1 METNQ
6 YEILS
11 HLDRGPGCVT
21 SPVPAKFLEQDRL
34 LEVILTHGNNTQV
47 QHGSAKKNKKHKTL
61 FTQLLHLYP
70 GILDDE
76 NFGMMK
82 IILHKS
88 HQWDFNAFLLDRFS
102 GGHSLSTL
110 CLHIFHSTGKIS
122 LQGSKYIEI
131 ENILPLIENI
141 CESLQFEQNKENIF
155 KFNQPLIV

>member
-1 METNQ
+1 METSQ

-11 HLDRGPGCVT
+11 HLDRGPGSIRTYHTVNN
-21 SPVPAKFLEQDRL
+21 VPAKFLEQDRL
-34 LEVILTHGNNTQV
+34 LEVILNNGNNQAGL
-47 QHGSAKKNKKHKTL
+47 HGSAKKSKKHKTL
-61 FTQLLHLYP
+61 FTQLLNLYP
-70 GILDDE
+70 GLVDDE

-82 IILHKS
+82 IILNKS

-131 ENILPLIENI
+131 GKYF
-141 CESLQFEQNKENIF
+141 SFD
-155 KFNQPLIV
+155 